1 MSLSLH
7 QMTVLSSVLIRVSIA
22 VIKKAPRP
30 QTALGGKSLF
40 QLTTNF
46 SSHMPLLA
54 EVRAGTW
61 RLELTKRLAS
71 DDAYW
76 LATHG

>member
-22 VIKKAPRP
+22 VVKYHDHKQLWEERVYF
-30 QTALGGKSLF
+30 SL
-40 QLTTNF
+40 QLT
-46 SSHMPLLA
+46 SQVICHLLA

-61 RLELTKRLAS
+61 REELTKRLPS
-71 DDAYW
+71 GDAYW